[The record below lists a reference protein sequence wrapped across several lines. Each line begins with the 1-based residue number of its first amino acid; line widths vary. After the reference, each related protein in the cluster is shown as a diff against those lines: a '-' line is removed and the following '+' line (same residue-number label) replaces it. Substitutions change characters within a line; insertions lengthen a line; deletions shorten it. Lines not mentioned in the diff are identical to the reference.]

1 MGISW
6 FSGVLVD
13 NKTPLNSIIFLS
25 ETAGISSSIHLTSL
39 SKDVML
45 FSAPFVLFPVSD
57 NHVITTSDWF
67 STLLII
73 LIFVVIAKSV
83 DLFFF

>member
-1 MGISW
+1 MGLSW
-6 FSGVLVD
+6 FSGVLAGD
-13 NKTPLNSIIFLS
+13 KTPLNSITFLS
-25 ETAGISSSIHLTSL
+25 ETAGTSSSIHLTSL

-45 FSAPFVLFPVSD
+45 FSAPFKLFPVSD

-73 LIFVVIAKSV
+73 FITYIPFNL
-83 DLFFF
+83 